1 MTASPARRRFNSGE
15 RAALYLASDGRCER
29 CGTELQPGWHGDHVE
44 PYSADGP
51 TDVINGQALCPSCS
65 LQKGARTVTLE
76 PRPWQRQALDTFT
89 AAGRKDFLV
98 SATPGA
104 GKTKFSLYLAQQLLR
119 QGVVSRVAV
128 VVPSDNLREQ
138 WAAEAA
144 EQGIDLCPVQDAG
157 DYDKAG
163 FIGCVATYQQLAM
176 GSGSDMMRRSLRRPT
191 LVILDEIHHA
201 GDNKSWGEAL
211 RHAVDPAVHRLCLTG
226 TPWRRDSTSPI
237 PFVRYDANGTVAVD
251 YAYEYGTAVADGVC
265 RRIEFHAYDGEAR
278 WTDPSRARRSAGD
291 GENGKDGVQIEFA
304 AKLGAN
310 MADDDVSAALGTVY
324 EPKYQWMPSILRQ
337 ADEMLSEL
345 REEIPDAAGL
355 VVAERQWHAQGYAAL
370 LEKLTGIRPP
380 VIVSDPKTDPG
391 SKLARAEIERFK
403 KGSGRW
409 IVAVKMIS
417 EGVDI
422 PRLTVGVYASKTQT
436 RLFFRQ
442 VVGRFVRTRTGEEI
456 NARLLIPA
464 VPELLRH
471 AREIE
476 DELRHQLDI
485 AEKEADNAEDRES
498 SSGQGELDFR
508 TPLSASES
516 VFDRAIMSGDE
527 VAPEELAAA
536 QEQCGRLGIPK
547 MFASNLV
554 PLLRAQA
561 AGAAASGPEQAQATR
576 SAQVPRYRL
585 EKQLRQEIEML
596 TRRVDYRRSM
606 PKGTTNTDLL
616 RAGHPKRKAASVEEL
631 REIRATLLKWVAE
644 L

>member
-1 MTASPARRRFNSGE
+1 MTANPTRRRFNSSE
-15 RAALYLASDGRCER
+15 RAALFLATDGRCER
-29 CGTELQPGWHGDHVE
+29 CGTELQPGWHGDHVT
-44 PYSADGP
+44 PYSAGGP
-51 TDVINGQALCPSCS
+51 TDVINGQALCPTCN
-65 LQKGARTVTLE
+65 LKKGARDVTLQ

-89 AAGRKDFLV
+89 AADRKDFLV

-104 GKTKFSLYLAQQLLR
+104 GKTKFSLYLALQLLR

-144 EQGIDLCPVQDAG
+144 EQGVDLCPVQEAQ
-157 DYDKAG
+157 DYDKTG

-176 GSGSDMMRRSLRRPT
+176 GSGRDMMRRSLRRPT

-211 RHAVDPAVHRLCLTG
+211 RYAVEPATHRLCLTG

-237 PFVRYDANGTVAVD
+237 PFVRYDDNGTVAVD

-278 WTDPSRARRSAGD
+278 WTDPARMRRAV
-291 GENGKDGVQIEFA
+291 GEETGKSEVSVEFT

-310 MADDDVSAALGTVY
+310 MNEEDVSAALDTVY
-324 EPKYQWMPSILRQ
+324 EPKYEWMPSILRQ
-337 ADEMLSEL
+337 ADEMLTEL

-370 LEKLTGIRPP
+370 LERLTGTRPP
-380 VIVSDPKTDPG
+380 VIVSDPKADPG

-403 KGSGRW
+403 KGTGRW

-422 PRLTVGVYASKTQT
+422 PRLAVGVYASKTQT
-436 RLFFRQ
+436 PLFFRQ
-442 VVGRFVRTRTGEEI
+442 VVGRFVRTRKGEEI

-485 AEKEADNAEDRES
+485 AEKEADNAADRES

-527 VAPEELAAA
+527 VTPEELAEA
-536 QEQCGRLGIPK
+536 QEQCTRLGIPK
-547 MFASNLV
+547 MFAANLV
-554 PLLRAQA
+554 PLLRAQKA
-561 AGAAASGPEQAQATR
+561 QAASSGPDSAPAAR
-576 SAQVPRYRL
+576 SVEVPRYRL

-596 TRRVDYRRSM
+596 TRRVDYRRGA

-616 RAGHPKRKAASVEEL
+616 RAGHPKRKEASVEEL
-631 REIRATLLKWVAE
+631 QAIRATLLKWMAE